1 MRGLGAVLA
10 TLGVLFLSPA
20 WAGECAPDRV
30 VAAYAEA
37 QAAQA
42 QGRAE
47 QAEATWRALA
57 AEGFA
62 PAQRHLG
69 EMLRQRSDSKAEAY
83 WWLLLALQRGDRL
96 ARDPMSALGSE
107 ISMGARVSD
116 RRRVE
121 EWVPT
126 SSACTR
132 AFLDRLGKGQPSVR
146 AFTASFS
153 VEGNMGRPHDQVT
166 VEAGHYLASL
176 VREQPDLVPYLT
188 ALPAIRVENLPTVAA
203 VDHGLD
209 DQCPALVLD
218 GGVLAPGGDR
228 NRPAVTAAIRDAVH
242 RCVDPPPVLKV
253 EYRGR
258 QLFLRSYDQNDTNLD
273 LLRQALDL
281 AEKLPPDL
289 RALAAVPQRVV
300 VEPLRPGEVRYAVA
314 LLMVSGEVRFS
325 RVRGGTELADVVAGL
340 VGAGAVLDGRRKG
353 QDIIRVEAEQVAK
366 RAREYLLKPA
376 SP

>member
-1 MRGLGAVLA
+1 MRGLGVVLA

-42 QGRAE
+42 QGRTE

-57 AEGFA
+57 TEGFA
-62 PAQRHLG
+62 PAQRRLG
-69 EMLRQRSDSKAEAY
+69 EMLRHRSDSKAEAY

-107 ISMGARVSD
+107 ISMGARVND

-121 EWVPT
+121 EWAPT

-209 DQCPALVLD
+209 EQCPALVLD

-228 NRPAVTAAIRDAVH
+228 NRPAVAAAIRDAVH

-289 RALAAVPQRVV
+289 RALAMVPQRVV

-366 RAREYLLKPA
+366 RAREYLLKMA